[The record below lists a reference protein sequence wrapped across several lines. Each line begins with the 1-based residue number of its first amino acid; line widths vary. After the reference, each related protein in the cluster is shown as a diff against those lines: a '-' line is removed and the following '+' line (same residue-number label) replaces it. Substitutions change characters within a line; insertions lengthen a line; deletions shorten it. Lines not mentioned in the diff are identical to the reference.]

1 MSGLKMAKANP
12 EEFERTMKFVNI
24 MEALFESNPYSLMES
39 ETSWREWDDDDEDKQ
54 LLLEIE
60 KEVLE
65 EDGDCWDGRP
75 DNRLVLFE
83 FIKRKWKES
92 NYSGSF
98 GRIIMDAEVLIDN
111 ACDPDLDYLEWKP
124 EIKEALEK
132 YEKEETPK

>member
-1 MSGLKMAKANP
+1 MSGLRMAKANP

-65 EDGDCWDGRP
+65 EDGDYWNGKP
-75 DNRLVLFE
+75 DSRLVLFE

-132 YEKEETPK
+132 YEKEETPQ

>member
-1 MSGLKMAKANP
+1 MSGLKMAKANL

-24 MEALFESNPYSLMES
+24 MEALFEPHHYSLIDS
-39 ETSWREWDDDDEDKQ
+39 ETSWRDWDDDDEDKQ

-75 DNRLVLFE
+75 DNRIVLFE

>member
-1 MSGLKMAKANP
+1 MSGLKMAKADP

-24 MEALFESNPYSLMES
+24 MEALFESHHYSLVDS

-60 KEVLE
+60 KEVTE
-65 EDGDCWDGRP
+65 EDGTLWDRKP

-83 FIKRKWKES
+83 FIKRKWKEA

-98 GRIIMDAEVLIDN
+98 SRIIMDAEVLIDN

-124 EIKEALEK
+124 EVKEALEK
-132 YEKEETPK
+132 YEKEETPQ

>member
-83 FIKRKWKES
+83 FIKRKWKEA

>member
-1 MSGLKMAKANP
+1 MAKANP

-60 KEVLE
+60 KEVAE
-65 EDGDCWDGRP
+65 EYGTSWDGKP
-75 DNRLVLFE
+75 DSRLVLFE
-83 FIKRKWKES
+83 FIKRKWKEA

-98 GRIIMDAEVLIDN
+98 GRIIVDAEGYKMIKPCKWGDIDGT
-111 ACDPDLDYLEWKP
+111 
-124 EIKEALEK
+124 EIHN
-132 YEKEETPK
+132 

>member
-1 MSGLKMAKANP
+1 MAKANP

-65 EDGDCWDGRP
+65 EDGDYWNGKP
-75 DNRLVLFE
+75 DSRLVLFE

-111 ACDPDLDYLEWKP
+111 ACDPELDYLEWKP
-124 EIKEALEK
+124 EIKTALEK
-132 YEKEETPK
+132 YEKEETPQ

>member
-1 MSGLKMAKANP
+1 MANANP

-60 KEVLE
+60 KEVAE
-65 EDGDCWDGRP
+65 EDGASWDGKP

-83 FIKRKWKES
+83 FIKRKWKEA
-92 NYSGSF
+92 NYGGSF

-111 ACDPDLDYLEWKP
+111 ACDPELDYLEWKP

-132 YEKEETPK
+132 YEKEETSQ

>member
-1 MSGLKMAKANP
+1 MSGLRMAKANP

-92 NYSGSF
+92 NHSGSF

-111 ACDPDLDYLEWKP
+111 ACDPELDYLEWKP

-132 YEKEETPK
+132 YEKEETSQ

>member
-1 MSGLKMAKANP
+1 MAKANP

-60 KEVLE
+60 KEVAE
-65 EDGDCWDGRP
+65 EYGASWDGKP
-75 DNRLVLFE
+75 DSRLVLFE
-83 FIKRKWKES
+83 FIKRKWKEA

-98 GRIIMDAEVLIDN
+98 GRIIVDAEVLIDN
-111 ACDPDLDYLEWKP
+111 ACDPELDYLEWKP

-132 YEKEETPK
+132 YEKEETSQ